1 MLKNTKN
8 NLEVA
13 ISEIFVILS
22 YGCSVVIV
30 TLVSLDDAEFSL
42 FHASRAAGKAA
53 SEYRY
58 LVEKGVVDSD
68 QYTKI
73 SQASQLLNEVSSKMM
88 AEILCNGSW
97 SFDVVEDATDEE
109 SDYWFKYF
117 NDQSPKVMSDQVFSD
132 VVLMRSTMR
141 SNEHIDPEF
150 MASLSVW
157 LRQQYDRTIVVEL
170 DE

>member
-1 MLKNTKN
+1 M
-8 NLEVA
+8 
-13 ISEIFVILS
+13 
-22 YGCSVVIV
+22 IV
-30 TLVSLDDAEFSL
+30 TLVSLDGAEFSL
-42 FHASRAAGKAA
+42 FRSSHAA
-53 SEYRY
+53 SKASSECNS

-73 SQASQLLNEVSSKMM
+73 IQASQLLNEVSSKMM

-132 VVLMRSTMR
+132 VVLMRSMMR
-141 SNEHIDPEF
+141 SNERIDPEF

>member
-1 MLKNTKN
+1 
-8 NLEVA
+8 
-13 ISEIFVILS
+13 
-22 YGCSVVIV
+22 VIV

-53 SEYRY
+53 SEYSY

-73 SQASQLLNEVSSKMM
+73 SQASQLLNEASSKMM
-88 AEILCNGSW
+88 ANILCDGFW

-109 SDYWFKYF
+109 SAYWCKYF
-117 NDQSPKVMSDQVFSD
+117 NNQSPKVMNDQVFSD
-132 VVLMRSTMR
+132 VILMRSMMR
-141 SNEHIDPEF
+141 SNEHMDPEL

-157 LRQQYDRTIVVEL
+157 LRQHYGRTIVVEL

>member
-1 MLKNTKN
+1 M
-8 NLEVA
+8 
-13 ISEIFVILS
+13 
-22 YGCSVVIV
+22 IV
-30 TLVSLDDAEFSL
+30 TLVSLDNAEFSL

-53 SEYRY
+53 SEYNY
-58 LVEKGVVDSD
+58 LVEKGVIDLN
-68 QYTKI
+68 Q
-73 SQASQLLNEVSSKMM
+73 QAQVNQAAELLNEASSKMM

-117 NDQSPKVMSDQVFSD
+117 NDQSPKVMNDQMFSD
-132 VVLMRSTMR
+132 VVLMRLMMR

>member
-1 MLKNTKN
+1 M
-8 NLEVA
+8 
-13 ISEIFVILS
+13 
-22 YGCSVVIV
+22 IV
-30 TLVSLDDAEFSL
+30 TLISLDDAEFSL

-53 SEYRY
+53 SECNS
-58 LVEKGVVDSD
+58 LVEKGVVDLN
-68 QYTKI
+68 Q
-73 SQASQLLNEVSSKMM
+73 QAQVIQAAEHLNETSSKMM

-132 VVLMRSTMR
+132 VVLMRSMMR

-157 LRQQYDRTIVVEL
+157 LRQQYGRTIVVEL